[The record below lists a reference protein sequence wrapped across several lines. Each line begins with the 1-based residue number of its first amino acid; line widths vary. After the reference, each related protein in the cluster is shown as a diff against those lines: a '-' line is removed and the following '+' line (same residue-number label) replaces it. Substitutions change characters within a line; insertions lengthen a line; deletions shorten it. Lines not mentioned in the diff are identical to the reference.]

1 MDLLISGHTH
11 TQEVIKFKGKKLI
24 HPGSV
29 GIPWYHDG
37 KTQYMIL
44 HGSDQGWE
52 EEFFQLIYDVKA
64 VEEEFKTSGIM
75 DKAFY
80 WCKLNLY
87 TLTTGNDY
95 TTPCL
100 QLAMKLCRES
110 EGTVTWPDIP
120 EKYWQQA
127 LEEFG
132 IPH

>member
-1 MDLLISGHTH
+1 
-11 TQEVIKFKGKKLI
+11 
-24 HPGSV
+24 
-29 GIPWYHDG
+29 
-37 KTQYMIL
+37 
-44 HGSDQGWE
+44 
-52 EEFFQLIYDVKA
+52 
-64 VEEEFKTSGIM
+64 M